1 MEKENS
7 VTQFEGG
14 EAPRPPIIKQVIYKS
29 KGMEPVTFKTKL

>member
-14 EAPRPPIIKQVIYKS
+14 EAPRPPITKQVIYKS
-29 KGMEPVTFKTKL
+29 KGMEPVTFKTKM